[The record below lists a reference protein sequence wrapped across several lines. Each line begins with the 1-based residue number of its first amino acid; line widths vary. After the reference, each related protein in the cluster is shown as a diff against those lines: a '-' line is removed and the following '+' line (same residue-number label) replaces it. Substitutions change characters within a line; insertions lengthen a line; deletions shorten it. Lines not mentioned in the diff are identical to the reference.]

1 MTLNQ
6 YIKLFTDISTAHKQV
21 KYFGNGAIHE
31 YLDTNVNTEL
41 GAHLWLEIDKS
52 NITKG
57 VLVDSFTLYCMD
69 YVNKDIT
76 NRNDVL
82 SDTKRILE
90 DVIALL
96 YNPVYADLFELDEN
110 NQLDVFYDEQNAG
123 EACGWKTNISLKQD
137 FLYDSCQIPLDG
149 IPVGEG
155 GYVVPTSWSP
165 DISWGDILG
174 TLSNQ
179 TDLQTALDL
188 KANKA
193 TTLTINGTTYDLS
206 ANRSWTISGGGE
218 TLAQTLALGNQ
229 TGFNNIIVND
239 DQYLTLGTTAAG
251 GIRYNSIAQSVDI
264 NNNNGGQSL
273 SLTDTGNFVFSNATP
288 SRVWISDS
296 SGNFVCS
303 TTTDTQLSYLDA
315 TSSIQ
320 TQINSKQASLGYTAE
335 NSANKT
341 DTVSGNTTSST
352 KYLSVKGYYDYL
364 IQGITQALSSKTTPV
379 DADSVLIEDYADSNK
394 TKKLSWANIKATL
407 KTYFDTLYIPLTGLA
422 SPTST
427 SIGYIP
433 NVYYMRQNSG
443 YTLNSTTGVQKL
455 FNGTAN
461 GRVTLPVGIYHI
473 TAQIYLTSMDTGTSG
488 NASFS
493 LVSGSGTATNF
504 IMDCYGADASPI
516 TGTGNRTGSGATTNA
531 FPSPNMLTATT
542 AARMIVTVNG
552 SFEVTGAGTFIPSI
566 ALTSAASAVS
576 DIGTMI
582 KIECVGVTGTPYA
595 GAWD

>member
-165 DISWGDILG
+165 
-174 TLSNQ
+174 
-179 TDLQTALDL
+179 A
-188 KANKA
+188 
-193 TTLTINGTTYDLS
+193 
-206 ANRSWTISGGGE
+206 
-218 TLAQTLALGNQ
+218 
-229 TGFNNIIVND
+229 
-239 DQYLTLGTTAAG
+239 
-251 GIRYNSIAQSVDI
+251 
-264 NNNNGGQSL
+264 
-273 SLTDTGNFVFSNATP
+273 
-288 SRVWISDS
+288 
-296 SGNFVCS
+296 
-303 TTTDTQLSYLDA
+303 
-315 TSSIQ
+315 
-320 TQINSKQASLGYTAE
+320 
-335 NSANKT
+335 
-341 DTVSGNTTSST
+341 
-352 KYLSVKGYYDYL
+352 
-364 IQGITQALSSKTTPV
+364 
-379 DADSVLIEDYADSNK
+379 
-394 TKKLSWANIKATL
+394 
-407 KTYFDTLYIPLTGLA
+407 LYIPLTGLA